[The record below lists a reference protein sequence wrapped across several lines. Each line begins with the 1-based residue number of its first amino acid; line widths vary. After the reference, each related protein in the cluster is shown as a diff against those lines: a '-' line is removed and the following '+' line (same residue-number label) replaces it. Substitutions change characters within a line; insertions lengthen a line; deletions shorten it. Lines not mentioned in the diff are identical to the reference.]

1 VIVQSIMVD
10 IVSHKA
16 PLDRLTSV
24 SRKLQ
29 LNDASVSTVAAQIT
43 NRYRNI
49 LSKVI
54 FKPS

>member
-1 VIVQSIMVD
+1 MVD

-16 PLDRLTSV
+16 PLDRLISV

-29 LNDASVSTVAAQIT
+29 LNDASVSTVTAQIT
-43 NRYRNI
+43 DRYRII

-54 FKPS
+54 FKPT